1 MNVVFLHPDLGI
13 GGAERLIVDAA
24 VALKQKEYQVKIIT
38 NHHNKDHCFPET
50 RDGTLN
56 VEVHGMWIPR
66 SFFGRFIAFLAY
78 VKMICAALCLVI
90 FREKPDIIIVDQVSA
105 PIPVLRWF
113 TNAKI
118 LFYCHFPDLLL
129 TGRQSFVKRL
139 YRSVIDPIEEVTTS
153 MAHKHL
159 VNSDFTRRVFKTT
172 FKSISSEPEILYPS
186 INLLAFDRE
195 YDVSIQDVIP
205 DYRSDQEVFLSINR
219 YERKKNLPL
228 ALKAFGHFIQNLSP
242 DVQKKYR
249 LIMAGGYDERVEE
262 NVTHYKELV
271 NLSVELGVASHTTFL
286 KSPSEPV
293 KILLLKMARALIY
306 TPDKEHFGIVPLEAM
321 YCRTPVIAVNS
332 GGPMETIIDG
342 VTGFLTKDEPELFSD
357 AMKKVVSNEISGVS
371 MGNAART
378 RVEQFF
384 SFNAFANS
392 LNRILQEM

>member
-1 MNVVFLHPDLGI
+1 MSIECSIFCFLI
-13 GGAERLIVDAA
+13 LI
-24 VALKQKEYQVKIIT
+24 
-38 NHHNKDHCFPET
+38 
-50 RDGTLN
+50 
-56 VEVHGMWIPR
+56 
-66 SFFGRFIAFLAY
+66 FI
-78 VKMICAALCLVI
+78 
-90 FREKPDIIIVDQVSA
+90 S
-105 PIPVLRWF
+105 
-113 TNAKI
+113 
-118 LFYCHFPDLLL
+118 
-129 TGRQSFVKRL
+129 
-139 YRSVIDPIEEVTTS
+139 
-153 MAHKHL
+153 
-159 VNSDFTRRVFKTT
+159 
-172 FKSISSEPEILYPS
+172 
-186 INLLAFDRE
+186 
-195 YDVSIQDVIP
+195 
-205 DYRSDQEVFLSINR
+205 
-219 YERKKNLPL
+219 
-228 ALKAFGHFIQNLSP
+228 GHFIQNLSP

-262 NVTHYKELV
+262 NVNHYKELV